1 MKKLCFDFKK
11 PLGLPE
17 GLFRQKDKNKTML
30 SKKYNQPP
38 IWTAY
43 LHNDR
48 YRKFYFSKLIAT
60 TIHPTINNSFLNM
73 YFYLYLGY
81 AIVFSLKMF
90 P

>member
-48 YRKFYFSKLIAT
+48 YWKLLQT
-60 TIHPTINNSFLNM
+60 LS
-73 YFYLYLGY
+73 
-81 AIVFSLKMF
+81 
-90 P
+90 